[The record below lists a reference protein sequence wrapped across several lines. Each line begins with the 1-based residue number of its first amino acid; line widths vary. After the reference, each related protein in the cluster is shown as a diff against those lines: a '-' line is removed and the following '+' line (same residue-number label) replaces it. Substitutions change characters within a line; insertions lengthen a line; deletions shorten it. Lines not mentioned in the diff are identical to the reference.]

1 MFGALVVYSA
11 DVDAFSHKEVK
22 LLEELATDILTGLRH
37 IRTIEENKKAET
49 SLRKSEEQLLQ
60 AQKIAHIGSWANDFN
75 TGEQNW
81 SKEIY
86 NIFELDES
94 EVISQDTLLSIVH
107 PEDRESLKTHQNDL
121 LNRRKEYKMEYR
133 LRFLDNRIKYVYEQ
147 CEIIYD
153 EQWRPIRSL
162 STIQD
167 VTKDKE
173 MERTLL
179 ENERADTVTRT
190 LRQVAHDFN
199 NILQSVAGFAELAR
213 ERKNDPDAVERYVKN
228 IINGTGTLAIRVK
241 DLQEL
246 TDPIKS
252 TEIHHREISLNQVV
266 RKAVSLSAST
276 R

>member
-1 MFGALVVYSA
+1 VFGALVVYSA

-94 EVISQDTLLSIVH
+94 EVISQDTLLAIVH

-121 LNRRKEYKMEYR
+121 LNRRKEYNMEYR

-153 EQWRPIRSL
+153 AQWRPIRSL

-173 MERTLL
+173 MERTLI